1 MERMRTQTIAKSQ
14 NNNDDLELYKPCSFG
29 SYTAVKRTVEILR
42 QVCWQIM
49 SNIYVTCIYS
59 GLNWYML

>member
-42 QVCWQIM
+42 HA
-49 SNIYVTCIYS
+49 
-59 GLNWYML
+59 GMLANHVKHIRHMYI